1 MIIKQRGFNLIE
13 LMIALVI
20 GLVLMVSITTM
31 FVDTKVSASRSSAA
45 SELQQ
50 QAQLALQIL
59 MADVRSIGS
68 WGEFSGE
75 SLTAISVPDS
85 MAIGGCAIGSA
96 SGAAQTSFP
105 ETANWISTSA
115 ESANCVSSVDYT
127 ISTTSDALSIARIQG
142 LIVSS
147 AASAAVA
154 ALDGGNYYVAAS
166 PQTAKLFI
174 GANAG
179 AVTNIKNANVYPY
192 IHHAYFVETSSSAAP
207 RLKRFA
213 LQGGQ
218 MENDLVVENIERIRI
233 EFGIDSDANGIA
245 DTYYGSNNANF
256 SDDMWSNNQ
265 IVAARIFVLARATNM
280 DATFITND
288 VYNLGTDRFDPPDDD
303 HYRRFLLSTTV
314 VIKNNVMAVAR

>member
-1 MIIKQRGFNLIE
+1 MSVKQRGFNLIE

-31 FVDTKVSASRSSAA
+31 FVDTKVSANRSSAV

-75 SLTAISVPDS
+75 PLTAISVPEN
-85 MAIGGCAIGSA
+85 MAIGGCAISSA
-96 SGAAQTSFP
+96 PGEGATSLP
-105 ETANWISTSA
+105 EAANWVSTSA
-115 ESANCVSSVDYT
+115 ELANCDDNA

-142 LIVSS
+142 LTVSS

-154 ALDGGNYYVAAS
+154 ALDAGNYYVAAS

-192 IHHAYFVETSSSAAP
+192 IHHAYFVETSGNTAP
-207 RLKRFA
+207 RLNRYT

-218 MENDLVVENIERIRI
+218 MVNDLVVENIERIRI
-233 EFGIDSDANGIA
+233 EFGVDSDANGIA
-245 DTYYGSNNANF
+245 DIYYASNNVNF
-256 SDDMWSNNQ
+256 SDDMWKNNQ
-265 IVAARIFVLARATNM
+265 IVSARIYVLARATNM
-280 DATFITND
+280 DATFNFTGDYDLGSD
-288 VYNLGTDRFDPPDDD
+288 VFDPPDDD